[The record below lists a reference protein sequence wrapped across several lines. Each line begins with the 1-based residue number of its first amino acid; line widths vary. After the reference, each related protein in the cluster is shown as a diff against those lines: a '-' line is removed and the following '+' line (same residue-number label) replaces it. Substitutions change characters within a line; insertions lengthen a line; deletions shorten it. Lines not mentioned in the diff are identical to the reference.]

1 MSEVERR
8 RQLIAAAGDV
18 FLRKGYHATT
28 MADIA
33 CFAGMSKRTVYQIF
47 AAKTELFD
55 ALLTD
60 WFAPFTV
67 PIETRGRPA
76 GEVLTDLLT
85 RVVTFALSDR
95 QVAMTRLLI
104 AEASLSEDI
113 AMALDRQGLGRGKGA
128 LEQFLAAEAALG
140 TFRIADPADTGA
152 LLFHSAAGDF
162 LLGLLLRTRPAP
174 SAAEVAVRVERAV
187 HAFVRE
193 AGPADDAAYA
203 ANG

>member
-1 MSEVERR
+1 MSEDERR

-18 FLRKGYHATT
+18 FLRKGYHAST

-33 CFAGMSKRTVYQIF
+33 RFAGMSKRTVYQIF
-47 AAKTELFD
+47 AAKTGLFD

-67 PIETRGRPA
+67 PVETGGRPA
-76 GEVLTDLLT
+76 GDVLTDLLN

-95 QVAMTRLLI
+95 QISMTRLLI

-113 AMALDRQGLGRGKGA
+113 AKALDRQGLGSGKGA
-128 LEQFLAAEAALG
+128 LEQFLGAEAAAG
-140 TFRIADPADTGA
+140 TFRIADPADAAA

-162 LLGLLLRTRPAP
+162 LLGLLLRTRAAP
-174 SAAEVAVRVERAV
+174 NEADVAARVKRAV
-187 HAFVRE
+187 VVFLRD
-193 AGPADDAAYA
+193 ADPDYA
-203 ANG
+203 ARG

>member
-1 MSEVERR
+1 MSEDQRR

-33 CFAGMSKRTVYQIF
+33 RFAGMSKRTVYQIF
-47 AAKTELFD
+47 AAKTGLFD

-67 PIETRGRPA
+67 PVETGGRPA
-76 GEVLTDLLT
+76 GDVLTDLLN

-95 QVAMTRLLI
+95 QISMTRLLI

-113 AMALDRQGLGRGKGA
+113 AKALDRQGLGRGKGA
-128 LEQFLAAEAALG
+128 LEQFLAAQAALG
-140 TFRIADPADTGA
+140 TFRIADPADAAA

-162 LLGLLLRTRPAP
+162 VFGLLLRTRPAP
-174 SAAEVAVRVERAV
+174 SEADVAARVKRAVAVFLRD
-187 HAFVRE
+187 
-193 AGPADDAAYA
+193 ADPAYA
-203 ANG
+203 ARG